1 MEMLHRCFRVRANA
15 GLPAQRG
22 WQAVGPALHARS
34 SPGQG
39 DVCPGAAAALR
50 GVAAS
55 ALAAAAAPAAPP
67 ADARA
72 LDELADIIHGSSR
85 LVVLTGAGCSTE
97 SGVPDYRSP
106 QGAYSTGFK
115 PMTHQ
120 QFLASPANRARYWAR
135 SFYGWPRFSATQ
147 PNSAHVALA
156 ELEQRGWVQGLI
168 TQNVDRLHTAA
179 GSRNVIE
186 LHGSSHDVI
195 CLGCGRRSSRHAVQA
210 QLAALNPAAAAHV
223 AQLAAAPPDVR
234 REREQALR
242 VGTSGDAFRVA
253 VAPATSA
260 SSGAGSS
267 SGAGGVGLQRPD
279 GDVELADAGVGFTL
293 ATCSGCGDGPLKPDV
308 VFFGDNI
315 PPERKDR
322 AADLAGGCDALLVVG
337 SSVQVYSAF
346 RLVEA
351 ARGAGAR
358 VLIVNVGP
366 TRADKLADFKLEARA
381 GEVLTR
387 LSRHPQL
394 LLPRLS

>member
-1 MEMLHRCFRVRANA
+1 MLHRCFA
-15 GLPAQRG
+15 PASAACCPARRG
-22 WQAVGPALHARS
+22 SL
-34 SPGQG
+34 GQG
-39 DVCPGAAAALR
+39 DAAPVPAGLR
-50 GVAAS
+50 AIAAS

-72 LDELADIIHGSSR
+72 LDELADAVHSSRR

-120 QFLASPANRARYWAR
+120 QFLAAPANRARYWAR

-186 LHGSSHDVI
+186 LHGSSHDVV

-210 QLAALNPAAAAHV
+210 ELAALNPAAAAH
-223 AQLAAAPPDVR
+223 AAALAAAAPDVR

-253 VAPATSA
+253 VAPAVSA
-260 SSGAGSS
+260 GSSGAGGGGGGP
-267 SGAGGVGLQRPD
+267 GAGSGVGLQRPD

-293 ATCSGCGDGPLKPDV
+293 AACGGCGGGPLKPDV

-322 AADLAGGCDALLVVG
+322 AAALAAGCDALLVVG

-351 ARGAGAR
+351 ARAAGAR

-366 TRADKLADFKLEARA
+366 TRADKLADYKLEARA

-394 LLPRLS
+394 LLPQLD